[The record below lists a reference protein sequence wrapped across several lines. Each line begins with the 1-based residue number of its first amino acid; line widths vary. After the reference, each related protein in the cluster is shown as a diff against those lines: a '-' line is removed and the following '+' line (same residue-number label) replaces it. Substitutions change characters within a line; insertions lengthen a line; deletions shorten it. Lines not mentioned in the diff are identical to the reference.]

1 MCEINPNDIYYL
13 TLSKYSENY
22 DLLKH
27 RLYIH
32 DDQMIFHKRVIWYI
46 HQKTTLEY
54 EYNDTKRQNIF
65 ENWNVSY
72 QEINACSVNIS
83 VKVLRRKSTAK
94 CHRNLKS
101 YQGQSWKWRT
111 VHTLLLISTSSTT
124 NAVVNLRIGVKTK
137 TGNGLKTLELQPEIS
152 IKVTT
157 VRLLN

>member
-1 MCEINPNDIYYL
+1 MFTIWPYLNIVFEMYYL
-13 TLSKYSENY
+13 LNHS
-22 DLLKH
+22 H
-27 RLYIH
+27 YIH

-46 HQKTTLEY
+46 YIKRPR
-54 EYNDTKRQNIF
+54 YNKNIMQKRQNIF
-65 ENWNVSY
+65 KNWNVSH
-72 QEINACSVNIS
+72 QEINACSIKIS
-83 VKVLRRKSTAK
+83 VKVLRRKIAAK

-152 IKVTT
+152 IKATT